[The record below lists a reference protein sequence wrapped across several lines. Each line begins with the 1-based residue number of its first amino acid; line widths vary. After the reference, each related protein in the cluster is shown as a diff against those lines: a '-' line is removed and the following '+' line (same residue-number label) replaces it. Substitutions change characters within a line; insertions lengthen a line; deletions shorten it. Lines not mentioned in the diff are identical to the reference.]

1 MEQNKVNDYL
11 LNLQDKDKEPYSV
24 NVLTK
29 WIAVAEQELGD
40 ERAGRLSWLIA
51 STVAAAKLQQ
61 VLNASGE
68 VRFVMKGGTMLQ
80 HRLGIEARASRDLD
94 GIVTEDIDDYIHS
107 LDELLDEPWGN
118 ITFRRTPLEEIRMP
132 SKLVNPRRFEL
143 ILEIKGR
150 VWRRI
155 LVEISPD
162 EAGSGLSGEAFAAPR
177 LTPFGLPTPEA
188 LIGISLSYQIAQ
200 KIHAVTDPHSPPEYV
215 NNRSRDLVDILLL
228 KKLIKEDGAPSED
241 EIRNAALDIFEAR
254 AIEARKL
261 NRLARTTP
269 VQVTA
274 YDHWKADYYNAANGT
289 SVSLSFEDAVEAV
302 NAWIEELGL

>member
-1 MEQNKVNDYL
+1 MEQNRINDYL
-11 LNLQDKDKEPYSV
+11 LNLKEKDKEPHSV
-24 NVLTK
+24 NVLSK
-29 WIAVAEQELGD
+29 WIAIAEQELGD

-61 VLNASGE
+61 VLTASGK
-68 VRFVMKGGTMLQ
+68 VCFVMKGGTMLQ
-80 HRLGIEARASRDLD
+80 HRLGMEARASRDLD
-94 GIVTEDIDDYIHS
+94 GIVTEDIDDYIQS

-118 ITFRRTPLEEIRMP
+118 ITFRRTPLEELRVP
-132 SKLVNPRRFEL
+132 SKMVNPRRFEL

-162 EAGSGLSGEAFAAPR
+162 EAGAGLSSEAFDAPR

-188 LIGISLSYQIAQ
+188 LVGISLSYQIAQ
-200 KIHAVTDPHSPPEYV
+200 KMHAVTDPHNPPEYV
-215 NNRSRDLVDILLL
+215 NNRARDLVDILLL
-228 KKLIKEDGAPSED
+228 KELINEVGAPSED

-261 NRLARTTP
+261 NRLARTP
-269 VQVTA
+269 PARVTA
-274 YDHWKADYYNAANGT
+274 YDHWKTDYYNAATGT
-289 SVSLSFEDAVEAV
+289 PVLMTLEEAVLVV
-302 NAWIEELGL
+302 NAWLESLGL